1 MAYSACIYTVKTTR
15 GPDRPCCSSGQAGH
29 KQIMKLNKPKEKCG
43 RRSISC
49 KFIIIPKLHALAISV
64 SIIAMYQQK
73 CFWCTNIAFATVGVG
88 MSICLSHSWTVS
100 KPQSR
105 SSWNLCQIIAQLILR
120 YTSTNCIQLR
130 YYPGQPP
137 PYYLSP
143 SVSPVSQP
151 LTNTSHLHSLLFTI
165 TCIILSQQH
174 RLQISPN
181 NFNTCFDKRPS
192 ATKFVHRFTQS
203 PSSFLGTWPN
213 HLNLRIFLLE

>member
-73 CFWCTNIAFATVGVG
+73 GFWCTNIAFATVGVG

-100 KPQSR
+100 KPPAKP
-105 SSWNLCQIIAQLILR
+105 IIMEPMPDYSPAHFKIHIHPLYTTQVLPWLAATILFI
-120 YTSTNCIQLR
+120 TISIPSLST
-130 YYPGQPP
+130 
-137 PYYLSP
+137 
-143 SVSPVSQP
+143 
-151 LTNTSHLHSLLFTI
+151 T
-165 TCIILSQQH
+165 
-174 RLQISPN
+174 
-181 NFNTCFDKRPS
+181 D
-192 ATKFVHRFTQS
+192 
-203 PSSFLGTWPN
+203 
-213 HLNLRIFLLE
+213 